1 MLKGG
6 GACNVYI
13 SMGHMSVHLAC
24 ACMCVHV
31 CVHVYVHVCVC
42 RQLYV
47 GKLPNDFRGPQT
59 GNFQMTLEG
68 HYITPK
74 AYHRPILEEWSG

>member
-6 GACNVYI
+6 GACNVSI

-74 AYHRPILEEWSG
+74 APILEEWSG